1 VDRVVAVDR
10 DPGLLRTMLEQPWL
24 RGNRVP
30 RSVDD
35 EAVLEQFARIVATPI
50 EPVARRRDA
59 ARRLGLD
66 RLPDAAGSLRRR
78 LRRKWRQWT
87 ANVS

>member
-1 VDRVVAVDR
+1 VVAVDR

-35 EAVLEQFARIVATPI
+35 NAVLDQFTRIFETPV
-50 EPVARRRDA
+50 EPVARRCGA

-66 RLPDAAGSLRRR
+66 RVPDAAGSLRRR
-78 LRRKWRQWT
+78 LLRKWRQWT
-87 ANVS
+87 ANAG